1 MNHEEKCGD
10 SKEDGES
17 LKALD
22 ELANPPGFSEDYLMA
37 EAVDETMYVSEF
49 GRAIKVL
56 KKRNGRNPFKRVTPY
71 VYKIDTILTN

>member
-10 SKEDGES
+10 SKKDGES

-37 EAVDETMYVSEF
+37 EAVDETMYVSGPFLRIGTFVEYC
-49 GRAIKVL
+49 KVSCIS
-56 KKRNGRNPFKRVTPY
+56 P
-71 VYKIDTILTN
+71 